1 MPIALAWGV
10 GDILLSGGTLRLR
23 HSLGPVRLQQRRVVD
38 NGWEQG
44 REGPEQERGEEL
56 ADNRVL
62 EDKVHSRESQRG
74 SGPQGLRPGL
84 RARWLSGLLGQS
96 PDHPPVPMLC

>member
-1 MPIALAWGV
+1 MCPLLWLGV
-10 GDILLSGGTLRLR
+10 SENGGNLRLR

-44 REGPEQERGEEL
+44 REGPEEERWEEL

-62 EDKVHSRESQRG
+62 EDKVHSRERELE
-74 SGPQGLRPGL
+74 GLWATG
-84 RARWLSGLLGQS
+84 AEAQT
-96 PDHPPVPMLC
+96 